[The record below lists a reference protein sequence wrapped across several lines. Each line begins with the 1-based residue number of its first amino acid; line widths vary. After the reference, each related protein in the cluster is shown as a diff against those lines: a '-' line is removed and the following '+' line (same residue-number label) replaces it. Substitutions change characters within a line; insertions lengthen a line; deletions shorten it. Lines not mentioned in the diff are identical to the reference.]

1 MSHHGHSVTSKTMK
15 TAHGAVHGGRHFR
28 TSATTV
34 FANDGASRKS
44 RGIAVGSASNRSRT
58 TGTAGPRMAPL
69 VRKSPRPRVCLH
81 APAGRPARSVAWFP
95 LIVAAGLLIGESAA
109 GQPEPHPPRHAGVS
123 VATRPLRPAATCGG
137 DFETHRL
144 EHTTRVYGGVPLL
157 FDSHGSGVAAGD
169 LDRDG
174 DADLVLANV
183 AGESSLL
190 WNLGGLR
197 FRRQALNN
205 GPTRAVNLVDLDAD
219 GWLDIVFTR
228 QGGLPVWRRNS
239 GAGMHGEAFARAAP
253 LLTPNHAFTMAWA
266 DLDGDGDLDLVTGS
280 YDAELV
286 ATMGPDGLHGAGVY
300 YHERRPEELLPT
312 RLATRAEA
320 LAILLLDLDGDR
332 RLDILVGNDFAEPD
346 RIWLRQ
352 ADGWHLSELFSSMSL
367 NTMSLAAGDLDND
380 GVDEI
385 FSADMKPYTDD
396 PGILEFY
403 GPMPEPR
410 TEAVQ
415 VSANA
420 LLVRRSGGYDNHAA
434 GAGVDASGWSWAAQ
448 FGDLDNDGFLDLY
461 VVNGMMSEELFA
473 HLAAYALVEENQVYR
488 NDGSGAFQP
497 MPEWRLGSIA
507 SGRGMVMVDLDGDG
521 DLDIVVNN
529 LLAPAQLFENRLCHG
544 GAAILVAV
552 RWPGGTNTGAIGSR
566 LVLHTGA
573 GELHREIT
581 ASSGYLSGN
590 VAAVHFGFPRPAGP
604 LRLQIHWPD
613 GATSI
618 IDQPPPDTRIT
629 VTRE

>member
-1 MSHHGHSVTSKTMK
+1 MAVRRN
-15 TAHGAVHGGRHFR
+15 TAH
-28 TSATTV
+28 
-34 FANDGASRKS
+34 
-44 RGIAVGSASNRSRT
+44 SASTRGRAPGST
-58 TGTAGPRMAPL
+58 GPRLGPGIP
-69 VRKSPRPRVCLH
+69 PRPRREVRRQERIRRRT
-81 APAGRPARSVAWFP
+81 GSSAWLPF
-95 LIVAAGLLIGESAA
+95 LIAAALLIADGAAGEP
-109 GQPEPHPPRHAGVS
+109 QPHPPRHAGVS
-123 VATRPLRPAATCGG
+123 VETTPLRPAATCGG

-183 AGESSLL
+183 AGESSVL
-190 WNLGGLR
+190 WNLGDLR
-197 FRRQALNN
+197 FRRQALAA

-219 GWLDIVFTR
+219 GWLDIAFTR
-228 QGGLPVWRRNS
+228 QGSIPVWWRNS
-239 GAGMHGEAFARAAP
+239 GDGMHGAAFERAAP
-253 LLTPNHAFTMAWA
+253 LLTPNHAYTMAWA

-300 YHERRPEELLPT
+300 YHERRSEDLLPT

-320 LAILLLDLDGDR
+320 LAILLIDLDGDR

-346 RIWLRQ
+346 RTWLRR
-352 ADGWHLSELFSSMSL
+352 ADGWQLGELFSSMSL

-403 GPMPEPR
+403 GPLPEPR

-420 LLVRRSGGYDNHAA
+420 LLVRRHGGYDNHAA

-473 HLAAYALVEENQVYR
+473 HIAAYALVEENQVYR
-488 NDGSGAFQP
+488 NDGSGSFQP

-507 SGRGMVMVDLDGDG
+507 SGRGMVMVRSGRRRRPRHRG
-521 DLDIVVNN
+521 QQPAGAGPVVRESAVSRGRRDPGCRA
-529 LLAPAQLFENRLCHG
+529 LAGRRQHRRHRQPPGAAHQRRRAAPRGYGQLRLPVRQRRG
-544 GAAILVAV
+544 GALRVPAHGRA
-552 RWPGGTNTGAIGSR
+552 
-566 LVLHTGA
+566 
-573 GELHREIT
+573 
-581 ASSGYLSGN
+581 
-590 VAAVHFGFPRPAGP
+590 VAAADPLAGRHDIQRIERPPA
-604 LRLQIHWPD
+604 
-613 GATSI
+613 
-618 IDQPPPDTRIT
+618 DTRIT
-629 VTRE
+629 ITRIP

>member
-1 MSHHGHSVTSKTMK
+1 M
-15 TAHGAVHGGRHFR
+15 GAAIAFPNGG
-28 TSATTV
+28 AT
-34 FANDGASRKS
+34 RRS
-44 RGIAVGSASNRSRT
+44 RGSAVGSDSTRDRT
-58 TGTAGPRMAPL
+58 TRTAGPCLAPM
-69 VRKSPRPRVCLH
+69 VRRIQRRRVCLP
-81 APAGRPARSVAWFP
+81 ASAGRPARSVAWFP
-95 LIVAAGLLIGESAA
+95 LIVAAGLLIAASVA
-109 GQPEPHPPRHAGVS
+109 GQSGPHPPRHAGVS

-239 GAGMHGEAFARAAP
+239 GSGMHGEAFARAAP

-300 YHERRPEELLPT
+300 YHERRSDELLPT

-346 RIWLRQ
+346 RIWLRR
-352 ADGWHLSELFSSMSL
+352 ADGWQLSELFSSMSL

-403 GPMPEPR
+403 GPLPEPR
-410 TEAVQ
+410 EEAVQ

-420 LLVRRSGGYDNHAA
+420 LLVRRAGGYDNLAA

-488 NDGSGAFQP
+488 NDGGGAFQP

-507 SGRGMVMVDLDGDG
+507 SGRGMVMVDLDEDG

-529 LLAPAQLFENRLCHG
+529 LLSPAQLFENRLCHG

-590 VAAVHFGFPRPAGP
+590 VAAVHFGFPRTAAP

-613 GATSI
+613 AATSTI
-618 IDQPPPDTRIT
+618 ERPPPNTRIT

>member
-1 MSHHGHSVTSKTMK
+1 ME
-15 TAHGAVHGGRHFR
+15 GAMG
-28 TSATTV
+28 
-34 FANDGASRKS
+34 
-44 RGIAVGSASNRSRT
+44 
-58 TGTAGPRMAPL
+58 
-69 VRKSPRPRVCLH
+69 VRRN
-81 APAGRPARSVAWFP
+81 PARSAPTGGRATRSTGPRSVPGGPQDPRREVRRQARILRRTGATVWLPFIT
-95 LIVAAGLLIGESAA
+95 LTALLIGESAA
-109 GQPEPHPPRHAGVS
+109 GQTAPNPPPRASVS
-123 VATRPLRPAATCGG
+123 VATTPLRPQTACSG

-197 FRRQALNN
+197 FRRQVLAA

-219 GWLDIVFTR
+219 GWLDIAFTR
-228 QGGLPVWRRNS
+228 QGSIPVWWRNS
-239 GAGMHGEAFARAAP
+239 GAGMHGPAFERAAP
-253 LLTPNHAFTMAWA
+253 LLTPNHAYTMAWA

-286 ATMGPDGLHGAGVY
+286 ATMGPEGLYGAGVY
-300 YHERRPEELLPT
+300 YHERHSEELLPT

-320 LAILLLDLDGDR
+320 LAILLTDLDGDR

-346 RIWLRQ
+346 RIWLRR
-352 ADGWHLSELFSSMSL
+352 ADRWQLSELFSSMSL
-367 NTMSLAAGDLDND
+367 NTMSLAAGDVDND
-380 GVDEI
+380 GVAEI
-385 FSADMKPYTDD
+385 FSADMKPYSDD

-403 GPMPEPR
+403 GPLPEPQV
-410 TEAVQ
+410 EAVQ

-420 LLVRRSGGYDNHAA
+420 LLVRRADGYDNLAA
-434 GAGVDASGWSWAAQ
+434 RSGVDASGWSWAAQ

-473 HLAAYALVEENQVYR
+473 HIAAYALVEENQVYR
-488 NDGSGAFQP
+488 NDGRGAFQP
-497 MPEWRLGSIA
+497 APEWRLGSIA
-507 SGRGMVMVDLDGDG
+507 SGRGMVIVDLDGDG

-544 GAAILVAV
+544 GTAILVAV
-552 RWPGGTNTGAIGSR
+552 RWPGGVNTGAIGSR
-566 LVLHTGA
+566 LVLYTGA
-573 GELHREIT
+573 GELYRET
-581 ASSGYLSGN
+581 MASSGYLSGN
-590 VAAVHFGFPRPAGP
+590 VAAVHFGLPRTAEP

-613 GATSI
+613 GATSSVER
-618 IDQPPPDTRIT
+618 PPPGTRIT
-629 VTRE
+629 VTRS

>member
-1 MSHHGHSVTSKTMK
+1 MAVRRQARIRRRTGS
-15 TAHGAVHGGRHFR
+15 TAWLPFIIA
-28 TSATTV
+28 A
-34 FANDGASRKS
+34 ALLIADGA
-44 RGIAVGSASNRSRT
+44 
-58 TGTAGPRMAPL
+58 AG
-69 VRKSPRPRVCLH
+69 
-81 APAGRPARSVAWFP
+81 
-95 LIVAAGLLIGESAA
+95 E
-109 GQPEPHPPRHAGVS
+109 PEPHPPRHAGVS
-123 VATRPLRPAATCGG
+123 VETTPLRPAAACSG

-197 FRRQALNN
+197 FRRQALAA

-228 QGGLPVWRRNS
+228 QGSIPVWWRNS
-239 GAGMHGEAFARAAP
+239 GDGMHGAAFERAAP
-253 LLTPNHAFTMAWA
+253 LLTPNHAYTMAWA

-280 YDAELV
+280 YDAELI
-286 ATMGPDGLHGAGVY
+286 ATMGTGGLYGAGVY
-300 YHERRPEELLPT
+300 YHERRFEDLLPT

-320 LAILLLDLDGDR
+320 LAILLIDLDGDR

-346 RIWLRQ
+346 RIWLRR
-352 ADGWHLSELFSSMSL
+352 ADGWQLSELFSSMSL

-403 GPMPEPR
+403 GPLPEPR

-420 LLVRRSGGYDNHAA
+420 LLVRRHDGYDNHAA

-473 HLAAYALVEENQVYR
+473 HIAAYALVEENQVYR

-507 SGRGMVMVDLDGDG
+507 SGRGMVMVDLDDDG

-529 LLAPAQLFENRLCHG
+529 LLAQAQLFENRLCHG
-544 GAAILVAV
+544 GAAILVTV
-552 RWPGGTNTGAIGSR
+552 NWPGGINTGAIGSR
-566 LVLHTGA
+566 LVLHTSA
-573 GELHREIT
+573 GELHREVT

-590 VAAVHFGFPRPAGP
+590 VAAVHFGFPRTAKL
-604 LRLQIHWPD
+604 LRLQIDWPD
-613 GATSI
+613 ATTSNVER
-618 IDQPPPDTRIT
+618 PPADTRIT
-629 VTRE
+629 VTRIP

>member
-1 MSHHGHSVTSKTMK
+1 MAVRRPARLRRRTGS
-15 TAHGAVHGGRHFR
+15 TARLPFIIAAVLL
-28 TSATTV
+28 
-34 FANDGASRKS
+34 
-44 RGIAVGSASNRSRT
+44 IAD
-58 TGTAGPRMAPL
+58 GTAGEP
-69 VRKSPRPRVCLH
+69 
-81 APAGRPARSVAWFP
+81 
-95 LIVAAGLLIGESAA
+95 
-109 GQPEPHPPRHAGVS
+109 QPDPPRQADVS
-123 VATRPLRPAATCGG
+123 VETTPLRPTAACGG

-183 AGESSLL
+183 AGESSVL

-197 FRRQALNN
+197 FRRQALAA

-219 GWLDIVFTR
+219 GWLDIAFTR
-228 QGGLPVWRRNS
+228 QGSIPVWWRNS
-239 GAGMHGEAFARAAP
+239 GDGRHGAAFERAAP
-253 LLTPNHAFTMAWA
+253 LLTPNHAYTMAWA

-300 YHERRPEELLPT
+300 YHERRSEDLLPT

-320 LAILLLDLDGDR
+320 LAILLIDLDGDR

-346 RIWLRQ
+346 RIWLRR
-352 ADGWHLSELFSSMSL
+352 ADGWQLSEMFSSMSL

-403 GPMPEPR
+403 GPLPEPR

-420 LLVRRSGGYDNHAA
+420 LLVRRHGGYDNHAA

-473 HLAAYALVEENQVYR
+473 HIAAYALVEENQVYR
-488 NDGSGAFQP
+488 NDGSGSFQP

-507 SGRGMVMVDLDGDG
+507 SGRGMVMVDLDDDG

-529 LLAPAQLFENRLCHG
+529 LLAPAQLFENRLCHR

-552 RWPGGTNTGAIGSR
+552 RWPGGGNTGAIGSR
-566 LVLHTGA
+566 LVLHTSA
-573 GELHREIT
+573 GELHREVT

-590 VAAVHFGFPRPAGP
+590 VAAVHFGFPRTAEP
-604 LRLQIHWPD
+604 LRLQIDWPD
-613 GATSI
+613 GTTSSV
-618 IDQPPPDTRIT
+618 DRPAADTRIT
-629 VTRE
+629 ITRDYQATVSP

>member
-1 MSHHGHSVTSKTMK
+1 MAVRRN
-15 TAHGAVHGGRHFR
+15 TAH
-28 TSATTV
+28 
-34 FANDGASRKS
+34 
-44 RGIAVGSASNRSRT
+44 SASTRGRVPGST
-58 TGTAGPRMAPL
+58 GPRLGPGIP
-69 VRKSPRPRVCLH
+69 PRPRREVRRQ
-81 APAGRPARSVAWFP
+81 ARIRRRAGSTAWLPFIIAAAL
-95 LIVAAGLLIGESAA
+95 LIADRAAGEP
-109 GQPEPHPPRHAGVS
+109 QPHPPRHAGVS
-123 VATRPLRPAATCGG
+123 VETTPLRPAATCSG

-183 AGESSLL
+183 AGESSVL

-197 FRRQALNN
+197 FQRQALGA

-219 GWLDIVFTR
+219 GWLDIAFTR
-228 QGGLPVWRRNS
+228 QGSIPVWWRNS
-239 GAGMHGEAFARAAP
+239 GDGMHGAAFERAAP
-253 LLTPNHAFTMAWA
+253 LLTPNHAYTMAWA

-300 YHERRPEELLPT
+300 YHERRSEDLLPT

-320 LAILLLDLDGDR
+320 LAILLIDLDGDR

-346 RIWLRQ
+346 RTWLRR
-352 ADGWHLSELFSSMSL
+352 ADGWQLGELFSSMSL

-403 GPMPEPR
+403 GPLPEPR
-410 TEAVQ
+410 TETVQ

-420 LLVRRSGGYDNHAA
+420 LLVRRHGGYDNHAA

-473 HLAAYALVEENQVYR
+473 HIAAYALVEENQVYR

-507 SGRGMVMVDLDGDG
+507 SGRGMVMADLDDDG

-552 RWPGGTNTGAIGSR
+552 RWPDGANTGAIGSR
-566 LVLHTGA
+566 LVLHTSA
-573 GELHREIT
+573 GELHREVT

-590 VAAVHFGFPRPAGP
+590 VAAVHFGFPRTAEP
-604 LRLQIHWPD
+604 LRLRIHWPD
-613 GATSI
+613 GATSSVER
-618 IDQPPPDTRIT
+618 PPADTRIT
-629 VTRE
+629 ITRIP

>member
-1 MSHHGHSVTSKTMK
+1 MRAAIVFPM
-15 TAHGAVHGGRHFR
+15 VRRFR
-28 TSATTV
+28 
-34 FANDGASRKS
+34 R
-44 RGIAVGSASNRSRT
+44 R
-58 TGTAGPRMAPL
+58 
-69 VRKSPRPRVCLH
+69 RVCLP

-109 GQPEPHPPRHAGVS
+109 GQPEPHRPRHAGVS
-123 VATRPLRPAATCGG
+123 VATRPLRPAATCSG

-239 GAGMHGEAFARAAP
+239 GGGMHGEPFARAAP
-253 LLTPNHAFTMAWA
+253 LLTPNHAYTMAWA

-300 YHERRPEELLPT
+300 YHERRSDELLPT

-332 RLDILVGNDFAEPD
+332 RLDVLVGNDFAEPD
-346 RIWLRQ
+346 RIWLRR
-352 ADGWHLSELFSSMSL
+352 ADGWQLGELFSSMSL

-403 GPMPEPR
+403 GPLPEPR

-420 LLVRRSGGYDNHAA
+420 LLVRRGGGYDNHAVR
-434 GAGVDASGWSWAAQ
+434 AGVDASGWSWAAQ

-473 HLAAYALVEENQVYR
+473 HIAAYALVEENQVYR

-507 SGRGMVMVDLDGDG
+507 SGRGMVMVDLDEDG

-590 VAAVHFGFPRPAGP
+590 VAAVHFGFPRTAAP

-613 GATSI
+613 AATST
-618 IDQPPPDTRIT
+618 IDRPPPNTRIT

>member
-1 MSHHGHSVTSKTMK
+1 MAVRRPARLRRRTGS
-15 TAHGAVHGGRHFR
+15 TARLPFIIAAVLL
-28 TSATTV
+28 
-34 FANDGASRKS
+34 
-44 RGIAVGSASNRSRT
+44 IAD
-58 TGTAGPRMAPL
+58 GTAGEP
-69 VRKSPRPRVCLH
+69 
-81 APAGRPARSVAWFP
+81 
-95 LIVAAGLLIGESAA
+95 
-109 GQPEPHPPRHAGVS
+109 QPDPPRQADIS
-123 VATRPLRPAATCGG
+123 VETTPLRPAAACSG

-169 LDRDG
+169 LDGDG

-183 AGESSLL
+183 AGESSVL

-197 FRRQALNN
+197 FRRQALAA

-219 GWLDIVFTR
+219 GWLDIAFTR
-228 QGGLPVWRRNS
+228 QGSIPVWWRNS
-239 GAGMHGEAFARAAP
+239 GDGRPGAAFERAAP
-253 LLTPNHAFTMAWA
+253 LLTPNHAYTMAWA

-300 YHERRPEELLPT
+300 YHERRSEELLPT

-320 LAILLLDLDGDR
+320 LAILLIDLDGDR

-346 RIWLRQ
+346 RMWLRR
-352 ADGWHLSELFSSMSL
+352 ADGWQPGELFSSMSL

-403 GPMPEPR
+403 GPLPEPR

-420 LLVRRSGGYDNHAA
+420 LLVRRHGGYDNHAA

-473 HLAAYALVEENQVYR
+473 HIAAYALVEENQVYR
-488 NDGSGAFQP
+488 NDGSGSFQP
-497 MPEWRLGSIA
+497 MREWRLGSIA
-507 SGRGMVMVDLDGDG
+507 SGRGMVMVDLDDDG

-544 GAAILVAV
+544 GRRDPGCRALAGRRQHRCHRQPPGAAHQRRRAAPRSHGQLRLPV
-552 RWPGGTNTGAIGSR
+552 RQRRRRAFRVPAHGRAAAPADRLARRHDIQRRPAPSGHQDHHNSR
-566 LVLHTGA
+566 F
-573 GELHREIT
+573 
-581 ASSGYLSGN
+581 SGN
-590 VAAVHFGFPRPAGP
+590 SLSVMHE
-604 LRLQIHWPD
+604 
-613 GATSI
+613 T
-618 IDQPPPDTRIT
+618 
-629 VTRE
+629 